1 MRCKKDLYFVLQRP
15 IFYIN
20 KCKTHHLRTTR
31 HLTKAN
37 AQCKGENITNNK
49 PGSYMATR
57 FHLTPRPPPSCYT
70 IMSRNACLLFGT
82 ILLTPTFS
90 SFSPGGRLEPVV
102 QCLYPAAA
110 ENSMYSDPLL
120 PWRQEEGGVACY
132 RASRCRI
139 LWSTWPRA
147 CGVATTDSGDYRLGR
162 LHTVTE
168 SAAPGGVAKRA
179 PLTPSRYLMTQVHA
193 RVYWTSLGV

>member
-1 MRCKKDLYFVLQRP
+1 MSQRP
-15 IFYIN
+15 IFYVN
-20 KCKTHHLRTTR
+20 KCKTHHLRTAR

-37 AQCKGENITNNK
+37 TKYKGENNTNNK

-90 SFSPGGRLEPVV
+90 SFSPGGRLEPVFRPLCDV
-102 QCLYPAAA
+102 FTR
-110 ENSMYSDPLL
+110 PLL
-120 PWRQEEGGVACY
+120 KIQCTVTPYYLEGKKKAVWHVIERGGVVSYGAPD
-132 RASRCRI
+132 REHAEWR
-139 LWSTWPRA
+139 LQTP
-147 CGVATTDSGDYRLGR
+147 ATTDS
-162 LHTVTE
+162 V
-168 SAAPGGVAKRA
+168 APGGVAKRA

-193 RVYWTSLGV
+193 RVYWVYIGLCCDNGWLFLSI